1 MKKWNVLIQEL
12 KTAHISVE
20 IITAETRFT
29 AMQLAESSHDGWKAK
44 DAVEAI

>member
-1 MKKWNVLIQEL
+1 MKKWNVLIQDK

-20 IITAETRFT
+20 IITAETRSA
-29 AMQLAESSHDGWKAK
+29 AMQLAENSHDGWKAK